1 MNFYELLSLWK
12 SPYYYEMYE
21 NFGKHADVILQRAL
35 TISGMISIHK
45 KPK

>member
-1 MNFYELLSLWK
+1 MNFCLCEN
-12 SPYYYEMYE
+12 PPTIYEMYE
-21 NFGKHADVILQRAL
+21 NFGKHADVKLQRAL